1 MSKPINDNFNLTI
14 SVPFLAKIIVIT
26 GLVVGGWYQAQ
37 MRFISMERAISELH
51 AEVIVLN
58 QKMSEM
64 EREHVQ
70 ELESHNEILEQE
82 NKNLLQ
88 RLGIRKP

>member
-1 MSKPINDNFNLTI
+1 VSKPINDNFNLTI